1 MVLMINKLK
10 RMGWK
15 NEWSQK
21 SVSGT
26 VRVLVEM
33 GERT

>member
-1 MVLMINKLK
+1 MVLTIDKMK
-10 RMGWK
+10 RTGWK

-26 VRVLVEM
+26 VWVLVEM
-33 GERT
+33 GERK